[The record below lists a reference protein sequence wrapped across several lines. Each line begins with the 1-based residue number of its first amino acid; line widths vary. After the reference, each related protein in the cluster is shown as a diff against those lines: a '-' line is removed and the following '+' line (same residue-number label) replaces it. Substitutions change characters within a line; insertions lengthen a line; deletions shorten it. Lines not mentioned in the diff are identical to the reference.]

1 MKWHWV
7 SRLSLFV
14 VLACVANISAQ
25 ATCKDDAQAQALKK
39 EILYQAEAWQG
50 QGDLDGSKQ
59 AALTNKVNQLLQLCP
74 QSSVQERLPIIAG
87 AWQQVWGPYTYR
99 DNSRGIDPHLDPKR
113 IYQVVFKDGYYYNVS
128 PSLDSKGTPKNQTV
142 LLRGEYQVNKLPK
155 DKNVLA
161 IHFTN
166 LRRVEG
172 DPPQGMTYES
182 LPALAEA
189 HQIQQSTVLPSFF
202 VRLFFGG
209 GFLREVYTDE
219 DVRITYGAKKSS
231 FKDSYLYILKRIPL

>member
-14 VLACVANISAQ
+14 VLACVANISAN
-25 ATCKDDAQAQALKK
+25 ATCKDDTQVQSLKK
-39 EILYQAEAWQG
+39 EILSQAEAWQG
-50 QGDLDGSKQ
+50 QGDSDGSKQ
-59 AALTNKVNQLLQLCP
+59 AALNQKVNQLLQLCP

-128 PSLDSKGTPKNQTV
+128 PARDSKGAPKNQTI
-142 LLRGEYQVNKLPK
+142 LLRGEYQVRKLAK
-155 DKNVLA
+155 ENRVLG
-161 IHFTN
+161 IHFTSFRKVN
-166 LRRVEG
+166 G
-172 DPPQGMTYES
+172 DPPAGMTYES

-189 HQIQQSTVLPSFF
+189 QQIHSKTILPSFF

-219 DVRITYGAKKSS
+219 DLRITYGAKRSS